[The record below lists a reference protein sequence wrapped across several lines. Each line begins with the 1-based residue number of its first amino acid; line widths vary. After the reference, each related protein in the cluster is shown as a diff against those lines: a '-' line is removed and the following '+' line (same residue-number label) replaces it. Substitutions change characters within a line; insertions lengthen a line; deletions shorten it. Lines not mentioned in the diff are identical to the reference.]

1 VPKVQVEVPAGM
13 TPEQL
18 LALVTS
24 YEEKRV
30 KGGARNKARHAAD
43 KFLREKYKAEYEAQV
58 KAAMPKAA

>member
-1 VPKVQVEVPAGM
+1 M